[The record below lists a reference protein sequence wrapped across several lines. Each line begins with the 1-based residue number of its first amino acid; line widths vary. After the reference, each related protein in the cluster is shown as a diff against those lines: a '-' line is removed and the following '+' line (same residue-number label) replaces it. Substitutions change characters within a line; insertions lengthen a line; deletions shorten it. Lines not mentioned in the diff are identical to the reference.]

1 MVIFGYNFV
10 KKQQACPTYQMAPSA
25 AMFMLS
31 YPLIPQIT
39 TTATT
44 HNTLQPQQ
52 EPSLPIVKCH
62 LPARSSS
69 ESSESSRSKLI
80 LWLFGD
86 PATYDKRFERAI
98 ELSCS

>member
-1 MVIFGYNFV
+1 
-10 KKQQACPTYQMAPSA
+10 MAPSA

-31 YPLIPQIT
+31 PPLIPQLPT
-39 TTATT
+39 TTTT
-44 HNTLQPQQ
+44 NNNLQPQP
-52 EPSLPIVKCH
+52 EPSLPVVRCH

-69 ESSESSRSKLI
+69 ESSESSRSKFM

-86 PATYDKRFERAI
+86 PATYDKRFQRAI

>member
-1 MVIFGYNFV
+1 
-10 KKQQACPTYQMAPSA
+10 MAPLA

-31 YPLIPQIT
+31 PPLIPQLPT
-39 TTATT
+39 TTTT
-44 HNTLQPQQ
+44 HNNLQPQP
-52 EPSLPIVKCH
+52 EPSLPVVRCH

-69 ESSESSRSKLI
+69 ESSESSRSKFM

-86 PATYDKRFERAI
+86 PATYDKRFQRAI

>member
-1 MVIFGYNFV
+1 
-10 KKQQACPTYQMAPSA
+10 MAPSA

-31 YPLIPQIT
+31 YPLIQPST
-39 TTATT
+39 TTTT
-44 HNTLQPQQ
+44 TTNNSLQPQP
-52 EPSLPIVKCH
+52 EPSLPVLKCH

-69 ESSESSRSKLI
+69 ESSESSRSKFI

-86 PATYDKRFERAI
+86 PATYDKRFQRAI

>member
-1 MVIFGYNFV
+1 
-10 KKQQACPTYQMAPSA
+10 MAPSA

-31 YPLIPQIT
+31 YPPIQQIT
-39 TTATT
+39 TRIT
-44 HNTLQPQQ
+44 NSSMQPQQ
-52 EPSLPIVKCH
+52 EPALPVVKCH

-69 ESSESSRSKLI
+69 ESSESSRSQFI

-86 PATYDKRFERAI
+86 PATYDKRFQRAV